1 MTMQSPVAWNLSKH
15 KPDHPAPG
23 LFLPAPTLRSLM
35 FVVKGEGKMR
45 EQRPHP
51 LHPAQIL
58 ISVFTLN
65 AQPFLPLARW
75 GLWVGEVGSVE
86 LYTTDIPSLT
96 SPSHKHSWRPQM
108 ACSSLFCL
116 GLSPLCAF
124 IYAAPSIGMPS
135 LLLY

>member
-15 KPDHPAPG
+15 KPCSWP
-23 LFLPAPTLRSLM
+23 LLPCTHSEITDLC
-35 FVVKGEGKMR
+35 FQGGR
-45 EQRPHP
+45 ENERAAPHP

-65 AQPFLPLARW
+65 APFLPLARW
-75 GLWVGEVGSVE
+75 GLGVGEVGSVE

-108 ACSSLFCL
+108 ACSSLFRL
-116 GLSPLCAF
+116 SLSPLSAF
-124 IYAAPSIGMPS
+124 ILPPGQ
-135 LLLY
+135 LLPCREKQGPQL

>member
-108 ACSSLFCL
+108 ACSSLFHL
-116 GLSPLCAF
+116 AQELRPH
-124 IYAAPSIGMPS
+124 MPWGN
-135 LLLY
+135 